1 MILKIITIIAT
12 KTKFISVQNQKDT
25 LFCPCWISSS

>member
-12 KTKFISVQNQKDT
+12 KTKFISVQKDT
-25 LFCPCWISSS
+25 LFCPYWISSS